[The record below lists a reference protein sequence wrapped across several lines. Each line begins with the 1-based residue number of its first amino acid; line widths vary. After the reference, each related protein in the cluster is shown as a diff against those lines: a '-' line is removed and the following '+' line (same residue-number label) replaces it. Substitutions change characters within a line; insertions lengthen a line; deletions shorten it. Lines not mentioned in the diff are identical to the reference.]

1 MYKAIFVRLLASF
14 SEETLQARKEWHD
27 IFNVLKGK
35 NLQPK
40 IFFWARLSFS
50 IEGQKMTFSVKKD
63 SKSLSKEKGATED
76 EMVRWHHWLN
86 GHKLE

>member
-40 IFFWARLSFS
+40 IFF
-50 IEGQKMTFSVKKD
+50 
-63 SKSLSKEKGATED
+63 
-76 EMVRWHHWLN
+76 
-86 GHKLE
+86 